1 MIIDARKISWVRADH
16 TVLKNVDWQVRT
28 GEHWSLVGLNG
39 SGKTT
44 LLKMINGYIWPTS
57 GTLSVLNRPFGTCDL
72 RELRKK
78 IGWVSTALSEKFRS
92 SERPE
97 AIVLSGKFAS
107 IGLYDQTSP
116 AEREKAHALLNQL
129 GCESFENRAFGL
141 LSQGEKQ
148 RVLIA
153 RALMAEPELLILDE
167 PCNGLD
173 LFAREQILS
182 LIAKLANSSQTP
194 SMIFVTHHVDELLPC
209 FDHTLLLKA
218 GTVFQSGTAGEVMTP
233 EIMTAF
239 YDHRVSVQRRGGRLS
254 VELNEDAAMESRF

>member
-1 MIIDARKISWVRADH
+1 MIIDARKISWVRSDH

-44 LLKMINGYIWPTS
+44 LLKMVNGYIWPTS
-57 GTLSVLNRPFGTCDL
+57 GTLSVLNHRFGTYDL

-78 IGWVSTALSEKFRS
+78 IGWVSSALSEKIS
-92 SERPE
+92 SSAHPE

-107 IGLYDQTSP
+107 IGLYEQPSP
-116 AEREKAHALLNQL
+116 AERARAQELLHKL
-129 GCESFENRAFGL
+129 GCKAFENRAFGL

-153 RALMAEPELLILDE
+153 RALMADPELLILDE

-182 LIAKLANSSQTP
+182 MIAKLANSAETP
-194 SMIFVTHHVDELLPC
+194 SMIFVTHHVEELLPC

-218 GTVFQSGTAGEVMTP
+218 GTVFKSGHASEVMTP

>member
-1 MIIDARKISWVRADH
+1 MIIDARKISWVRSDH

-44 LLKMINGYIWPTS
+44 LLKMINGYIWPTN

-78 IGWVSTALSEKFRS
+78 IGWVSSALSEKFRS
-92 SERPE
+92 GERPE

-107 IGLYDQTSP
+107 IGLYEQTSP

-153 RALMAEPELLILDE
+153 RALMADPELLILDE

-173 LFAREQILS
+173 LFAREQMLS
-182 LIAKLANSSQTP
+182 MIAELAKSADTP
-194 SMIFVTHHVDELLPC
+194 SMIFVTHHVEELLPC

-218 GTVFQSGTAGEVMTP
+218 GTVFKSGHASEVMTP

>member
-1 MIIDARKISWVRADH
+1 MIIDAGKIGWVRSDH
-16 TVLKNVDWQVRT
+16 TVLRNVDWQVRA

-57 GTLSVLNRPFGTCDL
+57 GELAVLDRPFGTCDL

-78 IGWVSTALSEKFRS
+78 IGWVSSALSEKIS
-92 SERPE
+92 PGEHPL

-107 IGLYDQTSP
+107 IGLYEQASP
-116 AEREKAHALLNQL
+116 AEREKAHALLNKL
-129 GCESFENRAFGL
+129 GCGSFRARAFGL

-153 RALMAEPELLILDE
+153 RALMADPELLILDE

-173 LFAREQILS
+173 LFAREQMLS
-182 LIAKLANSSQTP
+182 LIAKLANSSKTLA
-194 SMIFVTHHVDELLPC
+194 MIFVTHHVEELLPC
-209 FDHTLLLKA
+209 FEHTLLLKA
-218 GTVFQSGTAGEVMTP
+218 GTVFKSGSTGEVMTP
-233 EIMTAF
+233 EILTAF

-254 VELNEDAAMESRF
+254 VTLNGDAAMESKF